1 MSARPV
7 HGYSVSHIRS
17 SSSSV
22 LVVAE
27 SRVASRY
34 KSSPPKS
41 ACSRWR
47 AAETASA
54 VSSQSCVG
62 VWLAVRTTCM
72 RTGSRSPRLL
82 CLLAS
87 LLILYGPC
95 TVYMLSIAH
104 ANPILCSCFRQC
116 SVIASQGT
124 VVSLCVFVRRHARG
138 KTQNKGWETQHRRAP
153 NMCARGGP

>member
-1 MSARPV
+1 MFARPV
-7 HGYSVSHIRS
+7 HCYSISHIRS
-17 SSSSV
+17 PSSSV

-34 KSSPPKS
+34 KPSPPKS

-72 RTGSRSPRLL
+72 RTGSHFPHDCYVYLHHPTH
-82 CLLAS
+82 
-87 LLILYGPC
+87 PC
-95 TVYMLSIAH
+95 MALVRCIMLSIAY
-104 ANPILCSCFRQC
+104 ANPFMHDTLSRHRFVASVMSRRIRQWQIDWFVSTISIQP
-116 SVIASQGT
+116 SVPRST
-124 VVSLCVFVRRHARG
+124 RR
-138 KTQNKGWETQHRRAP
+138 P
-153 NMCARGGP
+153 